1 MSEYFSGDKKILDKI
16 DKAPDNRGGSRRQHQ
31 RFHVN
36 LDTVLE
42 CGNKLYKGSIINI
55 SKKGC
60 RIITDNPIATATK
73 HVILKYI
80 APGELDTRNV
90 RGHVRWSNK
99 KENRFLYS
107 IEFEK
112 LQNV

>member
-16 DKAPDNRGGSRRQHQ
+16 ETVPDSRGGSRRQHQ

-36 LDTVLE
+36 LDTILE
-42 CGNKLYKGSIINI
+42 CGNKLYKGTIINI

-60 RIITDNPIATATK
+60 SVITDKPIHTANNQ
-73 HVILKYI
+73 VILKYI

-90 RGHVRWSNK
+90 RGNIKWFNK
-99 KENRFLYS
+99 KENGFLYS